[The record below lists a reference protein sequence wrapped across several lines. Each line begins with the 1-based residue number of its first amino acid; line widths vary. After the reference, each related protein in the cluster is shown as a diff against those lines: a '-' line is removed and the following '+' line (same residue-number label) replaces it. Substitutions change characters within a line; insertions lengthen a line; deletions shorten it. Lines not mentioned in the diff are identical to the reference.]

1 MSLSKKIKISVTVGI
16 VVAILFSICSF
27 AKTSE
32 EIRSDVLRLHVIAN
46 SDTSVDQ
53 NLKLRLRDYILQEG
67 KDIFNGSVNVENAV
81 EKIEPALPELEKSA
95 KAFVNQAGFDYDVK
109 ISLSNEYFTTKTYET
124 VTLPAGKY
132 LALRVVIGSG
142 EGHNW
147 WCVMFPPMCVPAAD
161 KKDEIEN
168 VFSEKEIKLVESK
181 PKYEP
186 RFKVVEIYEQLKE
199 IISEKSE
206 QSQLIV

>member
-67 KDIFNGSVNVENAV
+67 KDIFNGSINVENAV
-81 EKIEPALPELEKSA
+81 EKIEPVLPELEKSA
-95 KAFVNQAGFDYDVK
+95 KAFMNQAGFDYDVK
-109 ISLSNEYFTTKTYET
+109 ISLSNEYFTTRTYET

-206 QSQLIV
+206 QSQ

>member
-81 EKIEPALPELEKSA
+81 KKIEPVLPELEKSA

-109 ISLSNEYFTTKTYET
+109 ISLSNEYFTTRTYET

-206 QSQLIV
+206 QSQ

>member
-32 EIRSDVLRLHVIAN
+32 EICSDVLRLHVIAN

-53 NLKLRLRDYILQEG
+53 NLKLRLRDYILKEG

-81 EKIEPALPELEKSA
+81 EKIEPVLPELEKSA

-109 ISLSNEYFTTKTYET
+109 ISLSNEYFTTRTYET

-206 QSQLIV
+206 QSQ

>member
-16 VVAILFSICSF
+16 VVAILSSICSF

-81 EKIEPALPELEKSA
+81 EKIEPVLPELEKSA

-109 ISLSNEYFTTKTYET
+109 ISLSKEYFTTRTYET

-206 QSQLIV
+206 QSH

>member
-1 MSLSKKIKISVTVGI
+1 MSFSGKIRISIAIGI
-16 VVAILFSICSF
+16 VTAVIFSICSF

-46 SDTSVDQ
+46 SDSSVDQ
-53 NLKLRLRDYILQEG
+53 NLKLRLRDYILKEG
-67 KDIFNGSVNVENAV
+67 EDIFDGSVNVENAV
-81 EKIEPALPELEKSA
+81 KKIEPKLAELENSA
-95 KAFVNQAGFDYDVK
+95 ETFVKNAGFDYDVK
-109 ISLSNEYFTTKTYET
+109 ITLSNEYFTTRTYESI
-124 VTLPAGKY
+124 TLPAGKY

-168 VFSEKEIKLVESK
+168 VFTDKEIKLVESK

-186 RFKVVEIYEQLKE
+186 RFKVVEIYEQIRE
-199 IISEKSE
+199 TISERTG
-206 QSQLIV
+206 QAP

>member
-1 MSLSKKIKISVTVGI
+1 MSFSGKIRISIAIGI
-16 VVAILFSICSF
+16 VTAVIFSICSF

-46 SDTSVDQ
+46 SDSSVDQ
-53 NLKLRLRDYILQEG
+53 NLKLRLRDYILEEG
-67 KDIFNGSVNVENAV
+67 EDIFDGSVNVENAV
-81 EKIEPALPELEKSA
+81 KKIEPKLAELENSA
-95 KAFVNQAGFDYDVK
+95 ETFVKNAGFDYDVK
-109 ISLSNEYFTTKTYET
+109 ITLSNEYFTTRTYDS

-168 VFSEKEIKLVESK
+168 VFTDKEIKLVESK

-186 RFKVVEIYEQLKE
+186 RFKVVEIYEQIRE
-199 IISEKSE
+199 TISERTG
-206 QSQLIV
+206 QAP

>member
-1 MSLSKKIKISVTVGI
+1 MSFSGKIRISIAIGI
-16 VVAILFSICSF
+16 VTAVIFSICSF

-46 SDTSVDQ
+46 SDSSVDQ
-53 NLKLRLRDYILQEG
+53 NLKLRLRDYILEEG
-67 KDIFNGSVNVENAV
+67 EDIFDGSVNVENAV
-81 EKIEPALPELEKSA
+81 KKIEPKLAELEKSA
-95 KAFVNQAGFDYDVK
+95 ETFVKNVGFDYDVK
-109 ISLSNEYFTTKTYET
+109 ITLSNEYFTTRTYES

-168 VFSEKEIKLVESK
+168 VFTDKEIKLVESK

-186 RFKVVEIYEQLKE
+186 RFKVVEIYEQIRE
-199 IISEKSE
+199 TISERTG
-206 QSQLIV
+206 QAL

>member
-81 EKIEPALPELEKSA
+81 KKIEPALPELEKSA

-109 ISLSNEYFTTKTYET
+109 ISLSNEYFTTRTYET

-186 RFKVVEIYEQLKE
+186 RFKVVEIYEQLKD

-206 QSQLIV
+206 QSQ

>member
-1 MSLSKKIKISVTVGI
+1 MSFSGKIRISIAIGI
-16 VVAILFSICSF
+16 VTAVIFSICSF

-46 SDTSVDQ
+46 SDSSVDQ
-53 NLKLRLRDYILQEG
+53 NLKLRLRDYILEEG
-67 KDIFNGSVNVENAV
+67 EDIFDGSVNVENAV
-81 EKIEPALPELEKSA
+81 KKIEPKLAELENSA
-95 KAFVNQAGFDYDVK
+95 ETFVKNAGFDYDVK
-109 ISLSNEYFTTKTYET
+109 ITLSNEYFTTRTYES

-161 KKDEIEN
+161 KKYEIEN
-168 VFSEKEIKLVESK
+168 VFTDKEIKLVESK

-186 RFKVVEIYEQLKE
+186 RFKVVEIYEQIRE
-199 IISEKSE
+199 TISERTG
-206 QSQLIV
+206 QAP

>member
-1 MSLSKKIKISVTVGI
+1 MSLSKKIKISITVGI

-81 EKIEPALPELEKSA
+81 KKIEPVLPELEKSA

-109 ISLSNEYFTTKTYET
+109 ISLSNEYFTTRTYET

-142 EGHNW
+142 KGHNW

-206 QSQLIV
+206 QSQ

>member
-32 EIRSDVLRLHVIAN
+32 EVRSDVLRLHVIAN

-81 EKIEPALPELEKSA
+81 EKIEPVLPELEKSA

-109 ISLSNEYFTTKTYET
+109 ISLSNEYFTTRTYET

-168 VFSEKEIKLVESK
+168 VFSVKEIKLVESK

-206 QSQLIV
+206 QS

>member
-67 KDIFNGSVNVENAV
+67 NDIFNGSVNVENAV
-81 EKIEPALPELEKSA
+81 KKIEPVLPELEKSA
-95 KAFVNQAGFDYDVK
+95 KAFVNRAGFDYDVK
-109 ISLSNEYFTTKTYET
+109 ISLSNEYFTTRTYET

-147 WCVMFPPMCVPAAD
+147 WCVMFPPMCVPASD

-206 QSQLIV
+206 QSQ

>member
-1 MSLSKKIKISVTVGI
+1 MSLSKKIKISITVGI

-81 EKIEPALPELEKSA
+81 EKIEPVLPELEKSA

-109 ISLSNEYFTTKTYET
+109 ISLSNEYFTTRTYET

-199 IISEKSE
+199 IICEKSE
-206 QSQLIV
+206 QSQ

>member
-81 EKIEPALPELEKSA
+81 EKIEPVLPELEKSA
-95 KAFVNQAGFDYDVK
+95 KEFVNRAGFDYDVK
-109 ISLSNEYFTTKTYET
+109 ISLSNEYFTTRTYET

-161 KKDEIEN
+161 IKDEIEN

-206 QSQLIV
+206 QSQ

>member
-81 EKIEPALPELEKSA
+81 EKIEPVLPELEKSA
-95 KAFVNQAGFDYDVK
+95 KAFVNRAGFDYDVK
-109 ISLSNEYFTTKTYET
+109 ISLSNEYFTTRTYET

-168 VFSEKEIKLVESK
+168 VFSEKEIELVESK

-206 QSQLIV
+206 QSQ

>member
-1 MSLSKKIKISVTVGI
+1 MSFSGKIRISVAIGI
-16 VVAILFSICSF
+16 VTAVIFSICSF

-46 SDTSVDQ
+46 SDSSVDQ
-53 NLKLRLRDYILQEG
+53 NLKLRLRDYILEEG
-67 KDIFNGSVNVENAV
+67 EDIFDGSVNVENAV
-81 EKIEPALPELEKSA
+81 KKIEPKLAELENSA
-95 KAFVNQAGFDYDVK
+95 ETFVKNAGFDYDVK
-109 ISLSNEYFTTKTYET
+109 ITLSNEYFTTRTYES

-168 VFSEKEIKLVESK
+168 VFTDKEIKLVESK

-186 RFKVVEIYEQLKE
+186 RFKVVEIYEQIRE
-199 IISEKSE
+199 TISERTG
-206 QSQLIV
+206 QAP

>member
-32 EIRSDVLRLHVIAN
+32 EVRSDVLRLHVIAN

-81 EKIEPALPELEKSA
+81 EKIEPVLPELEKSA

-109 ISLSNEYFTTKTYET
+109 ISLSNEYFTTRTYET

-147 WCVMFPPMCVPAAD
+147 WCVMFPSMCVPAAD

-206 QSQLIV
+206 QSQ

>member
-1 MSLSKKIKISVTVGI
+1 MSFSRKIRISIAIGI
-16 VVAILFSICSF
+16 VTAVIFSICSF

-46 SDTSVDQ
+46 SDSSVDQ
-53 NLKLRLRDYILQEG
+53 NLKLRLRDYILEEG
-67 KDIFNGSVNVENAV
+67 EDIFDGSVNVENAV
-81 EKIEPALPELEKSA
+81 KKIEPKLAELENSA
-95 KAFVNQAGFDYDVK
+95 ETFVKNAGFDYDVK
-109 ISLSNEYFTTKTYET
+109 ITLSNEYFTTRTYES

-168 VFSEKEIKLVESK
+168 VFTDKEIKLVESK

-186 RFKVVEIYEQLKE
+186 RFKVVEIYEQVRE
-199 IISEKSE
+199 TISERTG
-206 QSQLIV
+206 QAL

>member
-67 KDIFNGSVNVENAV
+67 NDIFNGSVNVENAV
-81 EKIEPALPELEKSA
+81 KKIEPVLPDLEKSA

-109 ISLSNEYFTTKTYET
+109 ISLSNEYFTTRTYEA

-206 QSQLIV
+206 QSQ

>member
-1 MSLSKKIKISVTVGI
+1 MSFSGKIRISIAIGI
-16 VVAILFSICSF
+16 VPAVIFSICSF

-46 SDTSVDQ
+46 SDSSVDQ
-53 NLKLRLRDYILQEG
+53 NLKLRLRDYILEEG
-67 KDIFNGSVNVENAV
+67 EDIFDGSVNVENAV
-81 EKIEPALPELEKSA
+81 KKIEPKLAELEKSA
-95 KAFVNQAGFDYDVK
+95 ETFVKNAGFDYDVK
-109 ISLSNEYFTTKTYET
+109 ITLSNEYFTTRTYES

-168 VFSEKEIKLVESK
+168 VFTDKEIKLVESK

-186 RFKVVEIYEQLKE
+186 RFKVVEIYEQIRE
-199 IISEKSE
+199 TISERTG
-206 QSQLIV
+206 QAL

>member
-81 EKIEPALPELEKSA
+81 EKIEPVLPELEKSA

-109 ISLSNEYFTTKTYET
+109 ISLSNEYFTTRTYET

-147 WCVMFPPMCVPAAD
+147 WCVMFPPMCVSAAD

-206 QSQLIV
+206 QSQ

>member
-1 MSLSKKIKISVTVGI
+1 MSLSKKIKISVAVGI
-16 VVAILFSICSF
+16 VVAILSSICSF

-67 KDIFNGSVNVENAV
+67 KDIFNGSINVENAV
-81 EKIEPALPELEKSA
+81 EKIEPVLPELEKSA
-95 KAFVNQAGFDYDVK
+95 KAFMNQAGFDYDVK
-109 ISLSNEYFTTKTYET
+109 ISLSNEYFTTRTYET

-206 QSQLIV
+206 QSQ

>member
-81 EKIEPALPELEKSA
+81 KKIEPVLPELEKSA
-95 KAFVNQAGFDYDVK
+95 KAFVNRAGFDYDVK
-109 ISLSNEYFTTKTYET
+109 ISLSNEYFTTRTYET

-199 IISEKSE
+199 IIFEKSE
-206 QSQLIV
+206 QS

>member
-81 EKIEPALPELEKSA
+81 EKIEPVLPELEKSA
-95 KAFVNQAGFDYDVK
+95 KAFMNQAGFDYDVK
-109 ISLSNEYFTTKTYET
+109 ISLSNEYFTTRTYET

-186 RFKVVEIYEQLKE
+186 RFKVVEVYEQLKE

-206 QSQLIV
+206 QSQ

>member
-1 MSLSKKIKISVTVGI
+1 MSFSKKIKISICVSMI
-16 VVAILFSICSF
+16 VAIIFSICSF
-27 AKTSE
+27 ANTSQ

-46 SDTSVDQ
+46 SDSSVDQ
-53 NLKLRLRDYILQEG
+53 NLKIRLRDYLLEEG
-67 KDIFNGSVNVENAV
+67 KSIFDGSVNVENAV
-81 EKIEPALPELEKSA
+81 KKIEPQIPALEKSA
-95 KAFVNQAGFDYDVK
+95 KEFIRTSGFDYDVK
-109 ISLSNEYFTTKTYET
+109 ISLSREYFTTRTYET

-168 VFSEKEIKLVESK
+168 IFTEDEIKLVESS
-181 PKYEP
+181 PKYEI
-186 RFKVVEIYEQLKE
+186 RFKVVEICEEIKE
-199 IISEKSE
+199 SFNEKFRQES
-206 QSQLIV
+206 

>member
-1 MSLSKKIKISVTVGI
+1 MSLSKKIKISITIGI

-81 EKIEPALPELEKSA
+81 KKIEPVLPELEKSA

-109 ISLSNEYFTTKTYET
+109 ISLSNEYFTTRTYET

-206 QSQLIV
+206 QSQ

>member
-1 MSLSKKIKISVTVGI
+1 MSFSGKIRISIAIGI
-16 VVAILFSICSF
+16 VTAVIFSICSF

-46 SDTSVDQ
+46 SDSSVDQ
-53 NLKLRLRDYILQEG
+53 NLKLRLRDYILEEG
-67 KDIFNGSVNVENAV
+67 EDIFDGSVNVENAV
-81 EKIEPALPELEKSA
+81 KKIEPKLAELEKSA
-95 KAFVNQAGFDYDVK
+95 ETFVKNAGFDYDVK
-109 ISLSNEYFTTKTYET
+109 ITLSNEYFTTRTYES

-168 VFSEKEIKLVESK
+168 VFTDKEIKLVESK

-186 RFKVVEIYEQLKE
+186 RFKVVEIYEKIRE
-199 IISEKSE
+199 TISERTG
-206 QSQLIV
+206 QAL

>member
-1 MSLSKKIKISVTVGI
+1 MSLSKKIKISITVGI

-81 EKIEPALPELEKSA
+81 EKIEPVLPELEKSA
-95 KAFVNQAGFDYDVK
+95 KAFLNQAGFDYDVK
-109 ISLSNEYFTTKTYET
+109 ISLSNEYFTTRTYET

-206 QSQLIV
+206 QSQ

>member
-81 EKIEPALPELEKSA
+81 EKIEPVLPELEKSA
-95 KAFVNQAGFDYDVK
+95 KAFVTQAGFDYDVK
-109 ISLSNEYFTTKTYET
+109 ITLSNEYFTTRTYET

-206 QSQLIV
+206 QSQ

>member
-1 MSLSKKIKISVTVGI
+1 MSFSGKIRISIAVGI
-16 VVAILFSICSF
+16 VTAVIFSICSF

-46 SDTSVDQ
+46 SDSSVDQ
-53 NLKLRLRDYILQEG
+53 NLKLRLRDYILEEG
-67 KDIFNGSVNVENAV
+67 EDIFDGSVNVENAV
-81 EKIEPALPELEKSA
+81 EKIEPKLAELEKSA
-95 KAFVNQAGFDYDVK
+95 ETFVKNAGFDYDVK
-109 ISLSNEYFTTKTYET
+109 ITLSNEYFTTRTYES

-168 VFSEKEIKLVESK
+168 VFTDKEIKLVESK

-186 RFKVVEIYEQLKE
+186 RFKVVEIYEQIRE
-199 IISEKSE
+199 TISERTG
-206 QSQLIV
+206 QAP

>member
-1 MSLSKKIKISVTVGI
+1 MSLSKKIKISITVGI

-81 EKIEPALPELEKSA
+81 KKIEPVLPELEKSA
-95 KAFVNQAGFDYDVK
+95 KTFVNQAGFDYDVK
-109 ISLSNEYFTTKTYET
+109 ISLSNEYFTTRTYET

-206 QSQLIV
+206 QSQ

>member
-16 VVAILFSICSF
+16 VVAILSSICSF

-67 KDIFNGSVNVENAV
+67 KDIFNGSINVENAV
-81 EKIEPALPELEKSA
+81 EKIEPVLPDLEKSA
-95 KAFVNQAGFDYDVK
+95 KAFMNQAGFDYDVK
-109 ISLSNEYFTTKTYET
+109 ISLSNEYFTTRTYET

-206 QSQLIV
+206 QSQ

>member
-1 MSLSKKIKISVTVGI
+1 MSLSKKIKISITVGI

-32 EIRSDVLRLHVIAN
+32 EIRSDVLRHHVIAN

-81 EKIEPALPELEKSA
+81 EKIEPVLPELEKSA

-109 ISLSNEYFTTKTYET
+109 ISLSNEYFTTRTYET

-142 EGHNW
+142 GGHNW

-206 QSQLIV
+206 QSQ